1 MGGDIPEKGGGV
13 LVGVVGGGPP
23 GYHHHPPQAIIG
35 DTFWDHFGVV
45 FGTFGSF
52 WAFLRSVFF
61 CGGRFGVVLMFFES
75 FDGFWRF

>member
-1 MGGDIPEKGGGV
+1 MSGDGERYCFCKTTPALKSVGGDIPERGV

-23 GYHHHPPQAIIG
+23 GYHHHLPQAIIG

-52 WAFLRSVFF
+52 WAFLRSVFL
-61 CGGRFGVVLMFFES
+61 GS
-75 FDGFWRF
+75 F